1 MNDILKNSQ
10 EMLEAINL
18 ATLED
23 LFSQI
28 PDEARVPSL
37 NLEDAKDELEVQK
50 IIEKIAKKNKNDYIY
65 FLGGGSY
72 KKFIPP
78 AISAISQ
85 RFEFL
90 SAYTPY
96 QAEISQGTLKTMYD
110 FQTMICKITNQDV
123 SNASVY
129 DGASACAEAILMTC
143 RINKRN
149 KAFVSSN
156 INPNYLEVIKT
167 YLWASGIELV
177 VGEKPVQ
184 DDELACVLY
193 QSPNYYGELEEMPQK
208 NGKELIISCVD
219 LSSLALFEPPNSDIT
234 VGDFQVLGIPMAF
247 GGPYG
252 GFVACKDA
260 YKRQLPGR
268 VVGKTVD
275 KEGKEAFVLT
285 LQAREQHIRR
295 EKATSNI
302 CSNQALVALCATVYM
317 DLMGENGFI
326 KVSQKSYDLAHKLA
340 QSLKEKGYNVLSNNF
355 FNEFVFEV
363 KNADEFLEN
372 MRKNGILAGIKI
384 SDNKILTATTEMNDD
399 DDIKAFLNNL

>member
-1 MNDILKNSQ
+1 
-10 EMLEAINL
+10 
-18 ATLED
+18 
-23 LFSQI
+23 
-28 PDEARVPSL
+28 
-37 NLEDAKDELEVQK
+37 LEDAKDELEVQK